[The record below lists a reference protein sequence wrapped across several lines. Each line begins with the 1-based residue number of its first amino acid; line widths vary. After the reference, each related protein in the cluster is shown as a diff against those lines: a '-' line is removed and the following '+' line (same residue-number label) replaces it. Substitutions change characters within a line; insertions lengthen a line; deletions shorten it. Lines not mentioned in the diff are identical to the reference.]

1 MIRSRPNPQVWLPLS
16 FTCYISSDGF
26 PVRLPRD
33 DAFNAISRGEKNIK
47 KIHTLGMLMFQVDRM
62 GVGGKWKAKEIII
75 VGITAA
81 AEKKK
86 WNGNGYCHAVDCPS
100 FSPF

>member
-1 MIRSRPNPQVWLPLS
+1 
-16 FTCYISSDGF
+16 
-26 PVRLPRD
+26 
-33 DAFNAISRGEKNIK
+33 
-47 KIHTLGMLMFQVDRM
+47 MLMFQVDRM